1 MKNND
6 MHMPDNFI
14 YEEIDQDIERHRNT
28 IEKILNER
36 VSRDDYSL
44 TSLANRALELAG
56 RLILKGEAGSDECG
70 QALGIAA
77 HAESYSLELANYPQG
92 SKEIDVLIPP
102 RADSFLRTSVGPN
115 STAHASRWLHAFYLT
130 LIWWQPTLIDHVLM
144 TIKPETLNASSTK
157 SPAYRYLE
165 VDAAKAL
172 WQQHPDAAEKILA
185 AMEAMDQVSAIDKEF
200 VAYIAMHECGMMSM
214 IALHDEEGFNRE
226 VELALES
233 HVKFY
238 KQGETRRN
246 APEAW
251 LCLPALGLSALAIK
265 RGMNVHVRSAYL
277 PLELLSP

>member
-102 RADSFLRTSVGPN
+102 RADSFLRTSAGPN

-251 LCLPALGLSALAIK
+251 FCLPALGLSALAIK